1 MLKRV
6 LASIMVV
13 AMVTCVAP
21 VGAEENTTMSKN
33 QIKKE
38 SKKALRQVLA
48 SLKKVKKAAYVDMT
62 GDGVRD
68 LFVKGVVYT
77 YNYKIKGVRKVQL
90 AYDDYVPLKKF
101 SKMYISKKKKLIYF
115 KSTDYECY
123 GEGKYTKFYY
133 GLFYR
138 MKDIRKAFEEDGT
151 YWAFKRRYIAR
162 ENEPEHFVPKKKYKS
177 GADYYII
184 NYSWND
190 QDDEWYSPY
199 RFKTIKK
206 YIKKKLP
213 GKKKIKLK
221 NKIKI

>member
-1 MLKRV
+1 MKGEDKMLKRV

-115 KSTDYECY
+115 KSTDYE
-123 GEGKYTKFYY
+123 
-133 GLFYR
+133 
-138 MKDIRKAFEEDGT
+138 
-151 YWAFKRRYIAR
+151 
-162 ENEPEHFVPKKKYKS
+162 
-177 GADYYII
+177 
-184 NYSWND
+184 
-190 QDDEWYSPY
+190 
-199 RFKTIKK
+199 
-206 YIKKKLP
+206 
-213 GKKKIKLK
+213 
-221 NKIKI
+221 